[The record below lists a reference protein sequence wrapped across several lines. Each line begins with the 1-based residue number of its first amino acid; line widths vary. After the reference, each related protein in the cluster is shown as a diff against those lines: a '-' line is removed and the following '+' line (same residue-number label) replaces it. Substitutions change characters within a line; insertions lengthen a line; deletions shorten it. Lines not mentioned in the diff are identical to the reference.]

1 MAKHQG
7 YFVTFEGGEGAGKS
21 TQVHR
26 LCEYLRGH
34 GREVILTREPGGT
47 LEAERIRDLLVRNDG
62 GQWSPLEE
70 CLLLFAARSHHIR
83 TLIKPSVEA
92 GKIVICDR
100 FTDSTRAYQG
110 YGLGVDMQKIE
121 SLNETVIEGF
131 KPDLTFVLDIDVR
144 AGLARS
150 TDRLAAESSNEDRYE
165 RLDLDFHQKL
175 RQGFLNMAEQEPAR
189 FCIIDADRSED
200 EIANEIT
207 NELDKRMGIA

>member
-7 YFVTFEGGEGAGKS
+7 YFVTFEGGEGAGTS

-26 LCEYLRGH
+26 LSEYMRGLGH
-34 GREVILTREPGGT
+34 EVILTREPGGT

-62 GQWSPLEE
+62 GGWSPLEE

-121 SLNETVIEGF
+121 SLNETVIDGF
-131 KPDLTFVLDIDVR
+131 QPDLTFVLDIDVR

-175 RQGFLNMAEQEPAR
+175 RQGFLNMAEQDTAR
-189 FCIIDADRSED
+189 FCVIDAERSED
-200 EIANEIT
+200 EIADEIK
-207 NELDKRMGIA
+207 NELNKRMGMA